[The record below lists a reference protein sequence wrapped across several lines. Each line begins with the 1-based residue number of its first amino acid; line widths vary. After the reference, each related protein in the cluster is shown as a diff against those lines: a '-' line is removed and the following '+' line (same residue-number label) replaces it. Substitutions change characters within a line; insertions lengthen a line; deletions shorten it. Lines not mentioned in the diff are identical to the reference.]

1 MINFPSPG
9 QEKESNAQVMSGGG
23 GGEEML
29 KLQFDW
35 YIKTDERSITRLRLD
50 ELNRFVRLEGRFLAI
65 IINAVHDKKTKK
77 NYQVKMLIIAF
88 TNVT

>member
-1 MINFPSPG
+1 MPRLCP
-9 QEKESNAQVMSGGG
+9 G

-65 IINAVHDKKTKK
+65 IINAVHDKKTKLPLK